1 MRPFK
6 ELYDNK
12 NHADLRELEKFYD
25 RFRDTVRT
33 LFKKVDQ
40 AADEAEP
47 RYLMETV
54 REIEQE
60 GRPFRYISA
69 KELEDVRTKASL
81 EATQGEI
88 KACIA
93 AERDFLKVLRE
104 LMEAGVLPF
113 EEADFIANAA
123 HREAHGQNGDIEAA

>member
-12 NHADLRELEKFYD
+12 NHADLRELEKSYD

-40 AADEAEP
+40 AADEAET

-54 REIEQE
+54 REIEQ
-60 GRPFRYISA
+60 GLSA
-69 KELEDVRTKASL
+69 IYQRRNWKMSGQKLH
-81 EATQGEI
+81 
-88 KACIA
+88 
-93 AERDFLKVLRE
+93 LKQLRE
-104 LMEAGVLPF
+104 K
-113 EEADFIANAA
+113 
-123 HREAHGQNGDIEAA
+123 

>member
-12 NHADLRELEKFYD
+12 NHADLQELEKSYD

-40 AADEAEP
+40 AADEAET

-113 EEADFIANAA
+113 EEAE
-123 HREAHGQNGDIEAA
+123 R

>member
-12 NHADLRELEKFYD
+12 NHADLQELEKSYD

-40 AADEAEP
+40 AADEAET

-104 LMEAGVLPF
+104 LMEG
-113 EEADFIANAA
+113 
-123 HREAHGQNGDIEAA
+123 H

>member
-12 NHADLRELEKFYD
+12 NHADLQELEKFYD

-40 AADEAEP
+40 AADEAET

-93 AERDFLKVLRE
+93 AE
-104 LMEAGVLPF
+104 AGVLPF

>member
-12 NHADLRELEKFYD
+12 NHADLQELEKSYD

-40 AADEAEP
+40 AADEAET

-54 REIEQE
+54 REI
-60 GRPFRYISA
+60 GLSA
-69 KELEDVRTKASL
+69 IYQRRNWKMSGQKLH
-81 EATQGEI
+81 
-88 KACIA
+88 
-93 AERDFLKVLRE
+93 LKQLRE
-104 LMEAGVLPF
+104 K
-113 EEADFIANAA
+113 
-123 HREAHGQNGDIEAA
+123 

>member
-12 NHADLRELEKFYD
+12 NHADLQELEKFYD

-40 AADEAEP
+40 AADEAET

-54 REIEQE
+54 REI
-60 GRPFRYISA
+60 
-69 KELEDVRTKASL
+69 
-81 EATQGEI
+81 
-88 KACIA
+88 
-93 AERDFLKVLRE
+93 
-104 LMEAGVLPF
+104 
-113 EEADFIANAA
+113 
-123 HREAHGQNGDIEAA
+123 

>member
-12 NHADLRELEKFYD
+12 NHADLQELEKFYD

-40 AADEAEP
+40 DADEAEP

-54 REIEQE
+54 RETEQE
-60 GRPFRYISA
+60 GRP
-69 KELEDVRTKASL
+69 VR
-81 EATQGEI
+81 
-88 KACIA
+88 
-93 AERDFLKVLRE
+93 
-104 LMEAGVLPF
+104 
-113 EEADFIANAA
+113 
-123 HREAHGQNGDIEAA
+123 

>member
-12 NHADLRELEKFYD
+12 NHADLRELEKSYD

-40 AADEAEP
+40 AADEAET

-60 GRPFRYISA
+60 GRPFWNMESSI
-69 KELEDVRTKASL
+69 KQNEDMM
-81 EATQGEI
+81 E
-88 KACIA
+88 
-93 AERDFLKVLRE
+93 ERSD
-104 LMEAGVLPF
+104 
-113 EEADFIANAA
+113 
-123 HREAHGQNGDIEAA
+123 

>member
-1 MRPFK
+1 MQTFR
-6 ELYDNK
+6 N
-12 NHADLRELEKFYD
+12 D

-40 AADEAEP
+40 AADEAET

-93 AERDFLKVLRE
+93 AECDFLKVLRE

-123 HREAHGQNGDIEAA
+123 PREAHGQNGDIEAA